1 MLELFSGQAIGV
13 YRASVAIKRRSL
25 SRVPHDK
32 PIALV
37 LHGCCGQHDDGQR
50 PPSSSSCVQQASKR
64 KTGLRASPARPAK
77 ELTQILRSA
86 GEHLPR
92 RWVLGEPK
100 PADGPFSGGRIT
112 GESREF
118 ASFYRTVASFWE
130 SEIRA
135 NEPDVLS
142 VRMILIGAALRT

>member
-13 YRASVAIKRRSL
+13 YRASVAIKRRAL

-118 ASFYRTVASFWE
+118 ASFYRTVASFWG

-135 NEPDVLS
+135 NEH
-142 VRMILIGAALRT
+142 